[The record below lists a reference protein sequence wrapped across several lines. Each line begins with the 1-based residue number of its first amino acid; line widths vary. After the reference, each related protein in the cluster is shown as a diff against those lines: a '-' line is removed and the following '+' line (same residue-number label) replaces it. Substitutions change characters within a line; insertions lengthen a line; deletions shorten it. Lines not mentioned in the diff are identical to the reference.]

1 MADVALW
8 SGATGANN
16 GTSWAD
22 AYTTLA
28 AVIAARGSNPT
39 RVFVA
44 SDHVE
49 LTGVAIT
56 FPANYLSV
64 YQIISVDRASG
75 FPPTVEQAGA
85 RIGSTNATN
94 LTILSSFYSKGV
106 FWTAGENSTA
116 TRNLIIDSSA
126 AYNLVRIVGGGI
138 ELKNT
143 GAGSRFIFGTG
154 ATNRN
159 TKLIFENAEIRFGNA
174 GQGFQMQAASLS
186 IKDGAL
192 AGSAITEFIK
202 TFSTVA
208 ADVDVY
214 GLNMASAATGM
225 NLLAVNLNGVGQVK
239 FDSCKMPAGWTGGI
253 VSGSVL
259 AQGGLK
265 AIAINCDSSDT
276 NYRLMSAGWGAGL
289 RTETAVYRTGGA
301 SDGVTPISWRIATT
315 ATTTYPLINFD
326 APPITRWNDVTGSPV
341 TVSIEVLTNGVTLHD
356 DDTWLEV
363 QYLDD
368 AGYPLGALV
377 SDERPSQLA
386 AAADQDASTA
396 TWTTTGIT
404 TPVKQKLSVTFT
416 PREKGFIQARV
427 RVSRPSTTVYVC
439 PKLEVS

>member
-8 SGATGANN
+8 SGATGAGN

-28 AVIAARGSNPT
+28 AVITAQGSNPT

-56 FPANYLSV
+56 FPANYQNV
-64 YQIISVDRASG
+64 HQIISCDRTSG

-85 RIGSTNATN
+85 RIGSTNSTN
-94 LTILSSFYSKGV
+94 LTLNNGFYSKGV
-106 FWTAGENSTA
+106 FWTAGEGSTA
-116 TRNLIIDSSA
+116 TRNLVFDSGIGYHS
-126 AYNLVRIVGGGI
+126 VRIVGGGI

-143 GAGSRFIFGTG
+143 GAGSRVSLGTG

-159 TKLIFENAEIRFGNA
+159 TKFILENAEIRFGNA
-174 GQGFQMQAASLS
+174 GQGFQMYAASLS

-202 TFSTVA
+202 TFSVVA

-214 GLNMASAATGM
+214 GLNMTTAATGV
-225 NLLAVNLNGVGQVK
+225 NLLAANLNGVGQVK

-253 VSGSVL
+253 VSGAAL

-265 AIAINCDSSDT
+265 ALMINCDSADT
-276 NYRLMSAGWGAGL
+276 NYRLITSGWGAGL
-289 RTETAVYRTGGA
+289 NTETAVYRTGGA
-301 SDGVTPISWRIATT
+301 SDGVTPISWRIATNT
-315 ATTTYPLINFD
+315 GVTYPLINFD

-341 TVSIEVLTNGVTLHD
+341 TVSIEVLTDGVTLKND
-356 DDTWLEV
+356 NAWLEV

-416 PREKGFIQARV
+416 PQEKGFIQAKV
-427 RVSRPSTTVYVC
+427 RVAKPSTTIYVC
-439 PKLEVS
+439 PQLEVA